1 MTIEEHEHASIE
13 TAAAE
18 GTQTVQ
24 DSFLRYLQIKQF
36 QLVNTHSYMIFTLPH
51 QKWTCSCKDSL

>member
-1 MTIEEHEHASIE
+1 MTGMTIEEHEHASIE

-36 QLVNTHSYMIFTLPH
+36 QLVNTHSYMILHAT
-51 QKWTCSCKDSL
+51 SSEMDM